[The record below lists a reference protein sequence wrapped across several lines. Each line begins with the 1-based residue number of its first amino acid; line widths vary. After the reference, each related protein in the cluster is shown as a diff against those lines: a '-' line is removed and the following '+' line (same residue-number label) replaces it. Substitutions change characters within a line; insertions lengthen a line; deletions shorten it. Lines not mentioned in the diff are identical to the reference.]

1 MEDLTCRPLLTFTTK
16 FFRQQENNNK
26 KQIRFELLQF
36 LSIYGPIYC
45 IKSNILCYEV
55 KKMVTVKQI
64 SQKEEFITNGKK
76 NVVK

>member
-1 MEDLTCRPLLTFTTK
+1 MEDLTCRPLLTFTTN
-16 FFRQQENNNK
+16 FFRQQENYNK
-26 KQIRFELLQF
+26 KQIRFEFLQF

-55 KKMVTVKQI
+55 KKI

-76 NVVK
+76 KCG

>member
-45 IKSNILCYEV
+45 IKSNIHRYEV
-55 KKMVTVKQI
+55 KNM
-64 SQKEEFITNGKK
+64 
-76 NVVK
+76 